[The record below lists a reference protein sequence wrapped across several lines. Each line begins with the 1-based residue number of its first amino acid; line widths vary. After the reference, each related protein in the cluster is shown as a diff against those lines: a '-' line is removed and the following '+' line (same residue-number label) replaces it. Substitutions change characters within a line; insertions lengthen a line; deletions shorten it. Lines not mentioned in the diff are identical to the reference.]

1 MWDNINQSAEHWMER
16 IPSQPYQPASSA
28 GGPSPPGRPS
38 MPELL
43 MDRWQVETLRR
54 NAGAL
59 ARGAGLKIFG
69 AKGWREVG
77 EGDFVHGDYEF
88 FKRRMPAAVF

>member
-1 MWDNINQSAEHWMER
+1 MER
-16 IPSQPYQPASSA
+16 ISSQPYQPASAS
-28 GGPSPPGRPS
+28 GSPNGRPS

>member
-1 MWDNINQSAEHWMER
+1 
-16 IPSQPYQPASSA
+16 
-28 GGPSPPGRPS
+28 
-38 MPELL
+38 